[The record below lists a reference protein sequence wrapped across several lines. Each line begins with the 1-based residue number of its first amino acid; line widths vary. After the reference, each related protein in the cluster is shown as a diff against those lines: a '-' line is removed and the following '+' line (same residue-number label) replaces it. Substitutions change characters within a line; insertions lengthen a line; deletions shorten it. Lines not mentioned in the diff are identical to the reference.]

1 MAGVFDR
8 DLGAVPGREVEARLS
23 ELAAYV
29 GYMQQS
35 VEDYA
40 VKMGRKLA
48 ALEARV
54 KELENNADEL

>member
-8 DLGAVPGREVEARLS
+8 DLGAIPAQEVEARLS

-54 KELENNADEL
+54 KELENNG

>member
-8 DLGAVPGREVEARLS
+8 DLGATTGQEVEARLS

-40 VKMGRKLA
+40 VKTSRKIA
-48 ALEARV
+48 GLEARI
-54 KELENNADEL
+54 KELENNG